1 MFNNGSI
8 VIAITITP
16 MPPSHCKIDLH
27 KRMLLGVLFKSVIMV
42 EPVVVIPDIL
52 SKKESTNDKF
62 KSDRKK
68 GKDPKTATLNHDK
81 VVNKNA
87 CCKFKLLFSSKFVR
101 TRRTPINTVIV
112 ADDRKIL
119 FFSAYKNCIKNGISI
134 NTPNIIKSTPIAK
147 KTVLKLFISYTKGYL
162 IIIEIQHNKT
172 LLYLYFTNEI

>member
-1 MFNNGSI
+1 MEIIIVISLVLGKIFSVVSELSILNSCIPPTFNNGRM

-27 KRMLLGVLFKSVIMV
+27 KRMLFGVLFKSVIMV

-68 GKDPKTATLNHDK
+68 GKDPKIATLNHDK

-87 CCKFKLLFSSKFVR
+87 CCKFNFLSSSRLVSKRSIPIKRVINAEDINASLFSLYM
-101 TRRTPINTVIV
+101 
-112 ADDRKIL
+112 IL
-119 FFSAYKNCIKNGISI
+119 TTNGISI
-134 NTPNIIKSTPIAK
+134 KMLNIDKRTPMEK
-147 KTVLKLFISYTKGYL
+147 KIVL
-162 IIIEIQHNKT
+162 
-172 LLYLYFTNEI
+172 